1 MSESYPRRDQ
11 ARGIWKIN
19 DITKNIKD
27 EGTYPQLGGGTVGLT
42 TLGNGT
48 SDKTINKVNIETTG
62 NATDFGDLGVGRNQN
77 SALGTFTRIVFA
89 GGDTGS
95 VTNSIEY
102 VDPLSTGNA
111 ADFGDLTVAKRLAG
125 GTNNNTRGV
134 FAGGKAGSNL
144 NDISF
149 ITVASLGNASDFGDL
164 SGTRAGISGGS

>member
-48 SDKTINKVNIETTG
+48 SDKTINKFNIETTG

-125 GTNNNTRGV
+125 GTNNNTRC
-134 FAGGKAGSNL
+134 GS
-144 NDISF
+144 
-149 ITVASLGNASDFGDL
+149 
-164 SGTRAGISGGS
+164 